1 MFESETMV
9 AKVQFIVVKLI
20 KALFPNNEGQ
30 VKNILREKN
39 RNIEKQLKQRR
50 QKKWK
55 KFIDKLN

>member
-50 QKKWK
+50 QKK
-55 KFIDKLN
+55 